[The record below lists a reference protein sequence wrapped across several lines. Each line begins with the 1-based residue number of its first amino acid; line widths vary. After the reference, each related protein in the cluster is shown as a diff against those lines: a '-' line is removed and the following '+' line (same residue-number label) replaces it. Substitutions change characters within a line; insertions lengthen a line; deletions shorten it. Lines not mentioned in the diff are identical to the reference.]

1 MKKNIVREG
10 MIRAAAHLFR
20 SRGYE
25 GVGVADLL
33 QASGTPR
40 GSLYFHF
47 PGGKEQ
53 IARETVLFARDRVL
67 ERLKAL
73 RAQRPDPTTYVSAV
87 LNGWAAALLESDFQK
102 GCAVALIALETAQ
115 SSGPLLEVARDTFR
129 EWNEEIARAAED
141 WGASPEE
148 ARGFA
153 SVLQSLIQG
162 AVVLARSSHSI
173 QPFED
178 AASAALALVPS
189 WLSTIQG
196 QASEAPS
203 LAEESR

>member
-33 QASGTPR
+33 QTSGTPR

-53 IARETVLFARDRVL
+53 IARETVLFVRERVL
-67 ERLKAL
+67 ERLQAL
-73 RAQRPDPTTYVSAV
+73 RASGPAPSTYVTAV
-87 LNGWAAALLESDFQK
+87 LNGWAEALLESNFQK

-115 SSGPLLEVARDTFR
+115 SSGPLREVAQETFR
-129 EWNEEIARAAED
+129 IWNEEIARAAGD
-141 WGASPEE
+141 WGADPEE
-148 ARGFA
+148 ARRFA

-162 AVVLARSSHSI
+162 AVVLARAGHSI

-178 AASAALALVPS
+178 AAEAALALTPT

-196 QASEAPS
+196 QAAMAPS
-203 LAEESR
+203 LPQESR

>member
-10 MIRAAAHLFR
+10 MIRAADHLFR

-33 QASGTPR
+33 KESGTPR

-53 IARETVLFARDRVL
+53 IARETVLYAREQVL
-67 ERLKAL
+67 ERLQFL
-73 RAQRPDPTTYVSAV
+73 RAQRPDPPTYVSAV
-87 LNGWAAALLESDFQK
+87 LNGWAEALLESGFQK
-102 GCAVALIALETAQ
+102 GCSVALIALETAQ
-115 SSGPLLEVARDTFR
+115 RSGALREVVEETFR
-129 EWNEEIARAAED
+129 LWNEEIALAAAD

-148 ARGFA
+148 ARVFA

-162 AVVLARSSHSI
+162 AVVYARASHSI

-178 AASAALALVPS
+178 AACAALALAPS
-189 WLSTIQG
+189 WMSVIQG
-196 QASEAPS
+196 EAALTPS
-203 LAEESR
+203 LPAESR

>member
-20 SRGYE
+20 SRGYQ

-33 QASGTPR
+33 ETSGTPR

-53 IARETVLFARDRVL
+53 IARETVLFVRERVI
-67 ERLKAL
+67 ERLQAL
-73 RAQRPDPTTYVSAV
+73 RATQPDPPTYVSAV
-87 LNGWAAALLESDFQK
+87 INGWADALLESDFQK

-115 SSGPLLEVARDTFR
+115 SSGPLREVARDTFQ
-129 EWNEEIARAAED
+129 EWNEEIALAATD

-148 ARGFA
+148 ARLFA

-162 AVVLARSSHSI
+162 AVVLARASHSI

-178 AASAALALVPS
+178 AVCAAQALAPS
-189 WLSTIQG
+189 WMSVIQG
-196 QASEAPS
+196 ETAEPPS
-203 LAEESR
+203 LPAESR